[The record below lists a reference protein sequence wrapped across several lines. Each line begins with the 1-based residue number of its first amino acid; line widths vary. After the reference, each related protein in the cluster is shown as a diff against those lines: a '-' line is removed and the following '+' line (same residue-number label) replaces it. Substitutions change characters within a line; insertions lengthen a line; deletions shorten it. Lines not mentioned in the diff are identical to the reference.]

1 MLNDNKETVG
11 TIHSVAPAGASKA
24 SAQEAVSN
32 NASDASVKA
41 ADTLNDSLQRD
52 KNRVVVLRTAS
63 PDGTHSHEC
72 CCTPE
77 QMKQC
82 MHNQDFERPVGCPGT
97 DSPDCPIH
105 VSDDEKD
112 SSVSCC
118 GAKKEKEEPQE
129 LKGTYKRLVILAGIA
144 SVATAIILIVMKFG
158 VWLVSGSSSIL
169 ASLTDSLIDLSASFI
184 NLLALRYALSPAD
197 DKHRFGHYK
206 AEALASL
213 SQAAFIGGSALLLI
227 FNGFDRTI
235 NPVKIGYIDIAIYVS
250 IASIVITIM
259 LTMFQGYVCKVTKSE
274 AIEADRFHYLSDVG
288 LNLSV
293 IVSLV
298 LSKMGYDWA
307 DGVVTILLGLYIMS
321 SSYHIAHTAIG
332 TLLDKSLSVEEHSKI
347 IRAILS
353 VEGIDSFHDLRTRK
367 AGPQIYIQCH
377 IVLDRTMS
385 LQKAHDIADEA
396 EHNIRRFFDDA
407 DITLH
412 MEPDQAETFM
422 DITFIDSQ
430 FCQVPH
436 DYYNSDAQSEHKK
449 ASVQS
454 ANEENPPESGEVQGV
469 KA

>member
-1 MLNDNKETVG
+1 MLNDTKETVG
-11 TIHSVAPAGASKA
+11 TIQSVAPADASKA
-24 SAQEAVSN
+24 SQPEAVSN
-32 NASDASVKA
+32 NAADASVK
-41 ADTLNDSLQRD
+41 DTNTSSDSLQRD
-52 KNRVVVLRTAS
+52 KNRVVILRTAS
-63 PDGTHSHEC
+63 PDGTHTHEC

-77 QMKQC
+77 QMKLC
-82 MHNQDFERPVGCPGT
+82 MNHQDFERPVGCPGT

-105 VSDDEKD
+105 VSDNENQV
-112 SSVSCC
+112 SGSCC
-118 GAKKEKEEPQE
+118 SAAKEKEEPKE
-129 LKGTYKRLVILAGIA
+129 LKGTYKRLVILAGVA

-235 NPVKIGYIDIAIYVS
+235 NPVQIGYIDIAIYVS

-293 IVSLV
+293 ILSLV

-307 DGVVTILLGLYIMS
+307 DGVVTILLGLYIMH
-321 SSYHIAHTAIG
+321 SSYHIGHTAIG
-332 TLLDKSLSVEEHSKI
+332 TLLDKSLSVEDHSKI

-385 LQKAHDIADEA
+385 FQRAHDIADEA
-396 EHNIRRFFDDA
+396 EHNIRRFFEDA

-412 MEPDQAETFM
+412 MEPDQAATFK

-430 FCQVPH
+430 FCQVPRG
-436 DYYNSDAQSEHKK
+436 YYNSDADKHKES
-449 ASVQS
+449 ASVKSDTDEQHEDSTS
-454 ANEENPPESGEVQGV
+454 AAV